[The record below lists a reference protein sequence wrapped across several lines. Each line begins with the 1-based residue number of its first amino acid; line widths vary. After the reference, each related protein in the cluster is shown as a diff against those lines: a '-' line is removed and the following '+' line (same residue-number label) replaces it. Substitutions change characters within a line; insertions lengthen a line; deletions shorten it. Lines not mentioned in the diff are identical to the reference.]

1 MVASFNPDHVESQ
14 PRSNPLQMSVCTGR
28 VLGPVAAGLAGS
40 STIFDF
46 FLLVAAVAVAPP
58 LTMACVWGRMDVEA
72 AAAARLKKS
81 QQLPERQP
89 LLVNNDAPS

>member
-1 MVASFNPDHVESQ
+1 MES
-14 PRSNPLQMSVCTGR
+14 RSDPWQISVCTGR
-28 VLGPVAAGLAGS
+28 VLGPVAAGVAGS
-40 STIFDF
+40 STVRDF

-72 AAAARLKKS
+72 AAAARLKS